1 MLQVVKSSLKARFSN
16 HIRMELSVDTI
27 SQFSSEEK
35 IKRNKDSENN
45 LNYILFPTLKIQDI

>member
-1 MLQVVKSSLKARFSN
+1 MFQVVKSSLKSRFSN
-16 HIRMELSVDTI
+16 HIRMELPVDTI

>member
-1 MLQVVKSSLKARFSN
+1 
-16 HIRMELSVDTI
+16 MELPFDTI

-35 IKRNKDSENN
+35 IKRNKNSENN